1 MREEFLKFIESLIR
15 SLDGKLGRWLRYRY
29 YRRRL
34 GSCGTHVVIEPG
46 VFFQNPAF
54 IFLGNHIWIDRYA
67 VLVAGPFSPGERKFT
82 QKNNPDFKGKTGELL
97 ISDGVHIAPFTLMQ
111 SHAGLFIGKNVT
123 IASGAK
129 VYTISH
135 HYQNVNDST
144 DTKRYSFSSMAPVE
158 DQFLIAAPV
167 VIDDNAAVGLN
178 SVVLPGTTLGKGSW
192 LGVLGHLQGTTEP
205 EKIYV
210 TEKARTKQI

>member
-1 MREEFLKFIESLIR
+1 MREEFLTFIEYLIR
-15 SLDGKLGRWLRYRY
+15 NIDSRTGRWIRYHY
-29 YRRRL
+29 YRKRL
-34 GSCGTHVVIEPG
+34 GSCGKNIVIEPG

-54 IFLGNHIWIDRYA
+54 IFLDSNIWIDRYA
-67 VLVAGPFSPGERKFT
+67 VLVAGPFSPGERKFA
-82 QKNNPDFKGKTGELL
+82 QKKNPDFNGKTGELL
-97 ISDGVHIAPFTLMQ
+97 ISDGVHIAPFTLLQ

-129 VYTISH
+129 VYTLSH
-135 HYQNVNDST
+135 HYQNVNDPA

-178 SVVLPGTTLGKGSW
+178 SVVLPGTTLSKGSW

-210 TEKARTKQI
+210 SEKARAKQL